1 MSKIEANLRQL
12 DKESLIELV
21 QLLLGRVKT
30 LERRVEQLEE
40 QPKPE
45 KKVKKTPENSSIPP
59 SQAEKGNVEEKPK
72 VKRGPK
78 FGHAG
83 KSRQCAEPDE
93 IIECR
98 LELCGECGHNLEEAK
113 HWFVGR
119 HQVIDIPPIKPIVRE
134 AHRYRVTCPCCKKEQ
149 TAEYGEGFEKGRKF
163 GSNLE
168 SLGLYL
174 HYAHPLSYKRVRDIL
189 QEICSMTISN
199 GAIQNLV
206 SRAQAKVEQAAEA
219 IHQQVK
225 QAAVVG
231 SDETGVRVNGINHWQ
246 WVFQSP
252 EWVYNVIKPSR
263 SADNIREVME
273 EAQPE
278 VWVSDVL
285 SSQMC
290 HPAKQYQICLAH
302 QVRDLQYEIDNQDC
316 QWAKDVQKLF
326 YQSMKLKQNRLKHD
340 PACFQEKVENYES
353 RLDQLLD
360 IYPNHADSERLRHRF
375 VKHRKALLL
384 FLHREDVPPT
394 NNASEQA
401 LRNSVIY
408 RKVTGGFRSD
418 GGAELYAD
426 VISILETARRQ
437 GLEIFS
443 TLVAILRGQAVF
455 DNPLSA

>member
-12 DKESLIELV
+12 DKESLVELV

-40 QPKPE
+40 KPKPE

-59 SQAEKGNVEEKPK
+59 GQAQKANVEPK
-72 VKRGPK
+72 VKAKRGPK

-98 LELCGECGHNLEEAK
+98 LEFCGECGHNLEEAK

-134 AHRYRVTCPCCKKEQ
+134 ARRYRVTCPGCKKQQ
-149 TAEYGEGFEKGRKF
+149 TADYVEGFEKGRKF

-168 SLGLYL
+168 SLVLYL

-189 QEICSMTISN
+189 QELCGLSISN
-199 GAIQNLV
+199 GAVQNLV
-206 SRAQAKVEQAAEA
+206 SRAQARVEQAAQH
-219 IHQQVK
+219 IHKQIK
-225 QAAVVG
+225 QAPVVG
-231 SDETGVRVNGINHWQ
+231 SDETGARVTGINYWQ
-246 WVFQSP
+246 WVFQTP
-252 EWVYNVIKPSR
+252 DWVYNVIKPDR

-273 EAQPE
+273 DAQPE

-290 HPAKQYQICLAH
+290 HPAQNYQICLAH

-326 YQSMKLKQNRLKHD
+326 YQSMKLKQNREEYDEHQ
-340 PACFQEKVENYES
+340 FQEKIEAFECE
-353 RLDQLLD
+353 LDKLLD

-384 FLHREDVPPT
+384 FLHRADVPPT
-394 NNASEQA
+394 NNSSEQA

-418 GGAELYAD
+418 WGAELYAD
-426 VISILETARRQ
+426 IISILETARRQ

-443 TLVAILRGQAVF
+443 TLVSILRGQAVF

>member
-1 MSKIEANLRQL
+1 MSKIEENLEQL
-12 DKESLIELV
+12 NKEDLIELV
-21 QLLLGRVKT
+21 KLLSGRVKT
-30 LERRVEQLEE
+30 LERRVEQLLDR
-40 QPKPE
+40 PKAE

-59 SQAEKGNVEEKPK
+59 SRAEKGNIEEKVK
-72 VKRGPK
+72 AKRGPK
-78 FGHAG
+78 FGHVG
-83 KSRQCAEPDE
+83 KSRERVEPDE
-93 IIECR
+93 IIDYR
-98 LELCGECGHNLEEAK
+98 LEFCGECGHNLEEAK

-134 AHRYRVTCPCCKKEQ
+134 ARRYRVTCPCCKKQQ
-149 TAEYGEGFEKGRKF
+149 TANYVEGFEKGRKF
-163 GSNLE
+163 GANLE
-168 SLGLYL
+168 SLCLYL

-189 QEICSMTISN
+189 QEICGLSISN
-199 GAIQNLV
+199 GAVQNLV
-206 SRAQAKVEQAAEA
+206 SRSQAKIEQASQV
-219 IHQQVK
+219 IHEQVK
-225 QAAVVG
+225 RATVVG
-231 SDETGVRVNGINHWQ
+231 SDETGARVKGINYWQ
-246 WVFQSP
+246 WVFQTP
-252 EWVYNVIKPSR
+252 DWVYNVIKPSR

-273 EAQPE
+273 DAQPE

-290 HPAKQYQICLAH
+290 HPAQDYQICLAH

-326 YQSMKLKQNRLKHD
+326 YQSMKLKQNREEYEEHQ
-340 PACFQEKVENYES
+340 FQEKIEAFECE
-353 RLDQLLD
+353 LDKLLD

-394 NNASEQA
+394 NNSSEQA

-418 GGAELYAD
+418 WGAELYAD
-426 VISILETARRQ
+426 IISILETARRQ